1 MTENPKRLSLRLS
14 VAARIRNNFLTG
26 LIICAPIAITLWLTW
41 SVVHWADSWVEPY
54 IPARYDPESYL
65 NFAVPGTGLI
75 IAMIFITIIGFLG
88 KNLIGQSIVHFGEAL
103 VRRVPLVRTIYK
115 SLKQIFE
122 TVLNE
127 QSTSF
132 KQVGLIEY
140 PSPGLW
146 SLVFV
151 ATDAKGEIASKFNAM
166 GKDMVSVFLPP
177 TPVPTAGFL
186 VFVPREKI
194 VLLDMSPE
202 DGAKLL
208 ISGGL
213 VTPEYKDKL
222 VIGALAAPAPK
233 KIAPLSSSKKA
244 DRLITPE

>member
-1 MTENPKRLSLRLS
+1 M
-14 VAARIRNNFLTG
+14 AARLRNNFLTG

-41 SVVHWADSWVEPY
+41 TVVHWADSWVHPY
-54 IPARYDPESYL
+54 IPARYDPENYL
-65 NFAVPGTGLI
+65 NFAVPGTGLV

-88 KNLIGQSIVHFGEAL
+88 KNLIGQSIVQFGESV

-115 SLKQIFE
+115 SVKQIVE

-132 KQVGLIEY
+132 KKVGLIEY

-146 SLVFV
+146 SLVFIS
-151 ATDAKGEIASKFNAM
+151 TDAQGEIASKFNAM
-166 GKDMVSVFLPP
+166 GQDMVSVFLPP

-186 VFVPREKI
+186 IFVPREKI
-194 VLLDMSPE
+194 IVLDMSAE

-213 VTPEYKDKL
+213 VTPEYKEKL
-222 VIGALAAPAPK
+222 TRKPQRSLVAGRTA
-233 KIAPLSSSKKA
+233 KA
-244 DRLITPE
+244 DAEQRD

>member
-1 MTENPKRLSLRLS
+1 
-14 VAARIRNNFLTG
+14 
-26 LIICAPIAITLWLTW
+26 
-41 SVVHWADSWVEPY
+41 
-54 IPARYDPESYL
+54 
-65 NFAVPGTGLI
+65 
-75 IAMIFITIIGFLG
+75 
-88 KNLIGQSIVHFGEAL
+88 
-103 VRRVPLVRTIYK
+103 
-115 SLKQIFE
+115 
-122 TVLNE
+122 VLNE

-213 VTPEYKDKL
+213 VAPDHKEKL
-222 VIGALAAPAPK
+222 VAGTLAAPTPK
-233 KIAPLSSSKKA
+233 RAALPGAKKA
-244 DRLITPE
+244 DRLIAPE

>member
-1 MTENPKRLSLRLS
+1 MAENPEKTTTRLS

-65 NFAVPGTGLI
+65 NFAVPGTGLVM
-75 IAMIFITIIGFLG
+75 AMIFITIIGFLG
-88 KNLIGQSIVHFGEAL
+88 KNLIGQSIVQFGESL

-122 TVLNE
+122 TVLKEKSN
-127 QSTSF
+127 SF

-166 GKDMVSVFLPP
+166 GVDMVSVFLPP

-194 VLLDMSPE
+194 VILDMSPE
-202 DGAKLL
+202 DGARLL

-213 VTPEYKDKL
+213 VTPDHVDALPTSELHTAYKAKR
-222 VIGALAAPAPK
+222 LARAE
-233 KIAPLSSSKKA
+233 KA

>member
-1 MTENPKRLSLRLS
+1 MSHHLIKLSF
-14 VAARIRNNFLTG
+14 AARIRNNFLTG

-41 SVVHWADSWVEPY
+41 SVVHWADSWVHPY
-54 IPARYDPESYL
+54 IPARYDPENYL
-65 NFAVPGTGLI
+65 NFAVPGTGLV

-88 KNLIGQSIVHFGEAL
+88 KNLIGQSIVQFGEAI

-115 SLKQIFE
+115 GVKQIVE

-127 QSTSF
+127 QTNSF
-132 KQVGLIEY
+132 KKVGLIEY
-140 PSPGLW
+140 PSAGLW
-146 SLVFV
+146 SLVFIS
-151 ATDAKGEIASKFNAM
+151 TDAKGEIASKFNAM
-166 GKDMVSVFLPP
+166 GQDMVCVFLPP

-194 VLLDMSPE
+194 VVLDMSAE

-213 VTPEYKDKL
+213 VTPEHKEKL
-222 VIGALAAPAPK
+222 VRQQKPRQVAEE
-233 KIAPLSSSKKA
+233 
-244 DRLITPE
+244 RLTP